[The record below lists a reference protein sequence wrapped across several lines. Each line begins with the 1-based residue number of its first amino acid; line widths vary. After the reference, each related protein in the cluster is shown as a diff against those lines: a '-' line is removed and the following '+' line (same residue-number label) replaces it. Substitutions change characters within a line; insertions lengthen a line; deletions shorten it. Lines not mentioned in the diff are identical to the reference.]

1 MVKPM
6 KLTLSWVQSS
16 LALLLL
22 GVSASAQ
29 TPVLFRMT
37 LRGTCYQANPSG
49 DIVSTP
55 ITEITLLQDAAQ
67 AGGVDPKNLAL
78 VYHVQGSSFGDT
90 IDIVDPTSGAV
101 TTTLFGLFFGDDT
114 VQVLGRTALTNS
126 TGTLVRR
133 LDYIYTSQNS
143 HSMGA
148 SFTAKRFLR
157 DKNGSLHTTIDG
169 QMQWIVNP
177 TGNNSTKVCIASFTT
192 TKPFP

>member
-29 TPVLFRMT
+29 TPFLFRMT

-90 IDIVDPTSGAV
+90 IDIVVS
-101 TTTLFGLFFGDDT
+101 
-114 VQVLGRTALTNS
+114 LGMAGGHSATIWGCDLSAEYVKINGEYRT
-126 TGTLVRR
+126 
-133 LDYIYTSQNS
+133 
-143 HSMGA
+143 
-148 SFTAKRFLR
+148 
-157 DKNGSLHTTIDG
+157 
-169 QMQWIVNP
+169 
-177 TGNNSTKVCIASFTT
+177 
-192 TKPFP
+192 